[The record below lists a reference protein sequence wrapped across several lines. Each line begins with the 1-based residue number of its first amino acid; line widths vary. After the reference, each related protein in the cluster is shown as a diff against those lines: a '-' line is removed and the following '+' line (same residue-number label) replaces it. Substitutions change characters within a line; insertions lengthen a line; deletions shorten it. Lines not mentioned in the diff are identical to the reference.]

1 MIDFFVKG
9 GFMMIPMLFL
19 SVAMVGFMIERGL
32 TLRREKV
39 LPPSVLE
46 GLSDFQKTRNKEKLR
61 RSCEAA
67 PSPLSRLLIC
77 SLDHAAQTRKEN
89 QDALETQAR
98 KEVILLEKWLIFL
111 EITVGIEPLMGLLG
125 TLHGMITLF
134 GGLGAN
140 FGAADPAM
148 IAAGISVTLNVTF
161 MGLAI
166 AIPALIGW
174 SYYSKKV
181 EILTA
186 ELETSLGEF
195 IQVLYQGRKKA
206 D

>member
-1 MIDFFVKG
+1 MVPMIFV
-9 GFMMIPMLFL
+9 
-19 SVAMVGFMIERGL
+19 SVAAVGFMIERGL
-32 TLRREKV
+32 ALRRDKV
-39 LPPSVLE
+39 LPPEVLQ
-46 GLSDFQKTRNKEKLR
+46 GLNDFQKNGNKEKLK
-61 RSCEAA
+61 RSCEAT
-67 PSPLSRLLIC
+67 PSALSRLLVC
-77 SLDHAAQTRKEN
+77 SLEHSSQSRKEN
-89 QDALETQAR
+89 QDAVETQAR
-98 KEVILLEKWLIFL
+98 KEVILLEKWLVFL
-111 EITVGIEPLMGLLG
+111 EITVGIAPLMGLLG

-140 FGAADPAM
+140 FGAADPAI

-166 AIPALIGW
+166 AIPSLIGW
-174 SYYSKKV
+174 SFYSKRV

-195 IQVLYQGRKKA
+195 IQLLYRGKKKT